1 VPQATRR
8 RGSPLAGESLIRLP
22 SGGVSRQWRSQ
33 RPRGVSLVPASR
45 LPASGATSARRGRD
59 LLRSSGIEPVV
70 RLLAFAV
77 IAAVDALGIGL
88 AAPFARRAVRADRW
102 HAWSER
108 STQRL
113 ADVLGA
119 LKGAFVKAAQFA
131 AHRHD
136 VLPGS
141 AARALSRLRDEVP
154 PLAFDRVRATV
165 EGELGAPLL
174 ELFAAFETAP
184 LGAASVAQVHAARL
198 PSGEPVAVKV
208 QYPWLAR
215 ALPADLA
222 IVRALLAV
230 AARLGPLRSVDRARV
245 FDEFASG
252 LREELDF
259 EREAATAREIGR
271 NLAHDAQIVVPRI
284 VDSHSSQRVLT
295 MSRAPAV
302 RLSDAAGLARLG
314 VAPRAVL
321 EIVARAY
328 AKQVFIDGLF
338 HADPHPANLLVLDE
352 PGASERPRVLFVDFG
367 LCRRLDPALRR
378 EMRLAFHALV
388 KRDASGFLA
397 GMDRLGMIAPGAHT
411 AVRASVERMLGR
423 IGTRGGAL
431 GIAGSQ
437 VLSLKDEAKELLQGT
452 PGLQLPHDLLLFAK
466 TLSYVFALGR
476 ELDPDTDL
484 MRLTLPYLIQ
494 FLAET
499 DP

>member
-1 VPQATRR
+1 M
-8 RGSPLAGESLIRLP
+8 
-22 SGGVSRQWRSQ
+22 
-33 RPRGVSLVPASR
+33 
-45 LPASGATSARRGRD
+45 LPAARLLGCGLVMGGDALRVALASCFAAPSARK
-59 LLRSSGIEPVV
+59 
-70 RLLAFAV
+70 A
-77 IAAVDALGIGL
+77 
-88 AAPFARRAVRADRW
+88 RW

-113 ADVLGA
+113 ARVLGA

-136 VLPGS
+136 LLEGGTAHS
-141 AARALSRLRDEVP
+141 LAALRDEVP
-154 PLAFDRVRATV
+154 PLAFDRVRETV
-165 EGELGAPLL
+165 ESELGAPLQ
-174 ELFAAFETAP
+174 ELFAEFDPKP

-198 PSGEPVAVKV
+198 PGGEPVAVKV

-222 IVRALLAV
+222 IVRALLAL
-230 AARLGPLRSVDRARV
+230 AARLGRLRVVDRARV

-259 EREAATAREIGR
+259 EREAAAASEIGR

-284 VDSHSSQRVLT
+284 VESHSSRRVLT
-295 MSRAPAV
+295 MGLVPAV

-328 AKQVFIDGLF
+328 AKQVFVDGLF
-338 HADPHPANLLVLDE
+338 HADPHPANLLVIDE

-367 LCRRLDPALRR
+367 LSRRLDPTLRR
-378 EMRLAFHALV
+378 ELRLALHALV
-388 KRDASGFLA
+388 RRDPEAFLG
-397 GMDRLGMIAPGAHT
+397 GMDRLGMISPGAAT
-411 AVRASVERMLGR
+411 PVRSAVERMFER
-423 IGTRGGAL
+423 IGAQGGVL

-437 VLSLKDEAKELLQGT
+437 VLSLKDEARELLWGT
-452 PGLQLPHDLLLFAK
+452 PGLQLPNDLLLFAK

-476 ELDPDTDL
+476 ELDPETDL
-484 MRLTLPYLIQ
+484 MRLAVPYLIQ
-494 FLAET
+494 FLAER
-499 DP
+499 DA